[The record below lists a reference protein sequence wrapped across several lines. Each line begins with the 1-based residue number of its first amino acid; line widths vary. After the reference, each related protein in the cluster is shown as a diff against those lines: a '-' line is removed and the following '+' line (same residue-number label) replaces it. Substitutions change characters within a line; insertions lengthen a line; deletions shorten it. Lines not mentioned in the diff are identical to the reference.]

1 MAKRRPADAG
11 PLLLH
16 PHPRLCPF
24 PAASLRRRLLD
35 AIRCGAS
42 RRRPAPAMSPERH
55 PNPACKRRLSDLL
68 KNPENH
74 HSNVPSAATAA
85 ADDDASYQARRKME
99 ALEELRGV
107 VRGLQFGDAEK
118 KKKAAMAVRKL
129 AKADAGAR
137 ETLAML
143 GAIPTLVGMLDIAGD
158 LNFQTQILYALLN
171 LEIGNDL

>member
-1 MAKRRPADAG
+1 MAKRRPADA
-11 PLLLH
+11 
-16 PHPRLCPF
+16 
-24 PAASLRRRLLD
+24 SLRRRLLD
-35 AIRCGAS
+35 VMRCGAS

-55 PNPACKRRLSDLL
+55 PNPAGKRRLSDLL
-68 KNPENH
+68 KSPESH
-74 HSNVPSAATAA
+74 HSNAPANAATTAT
-85 ADDDASYQARRKME
+85 ADGNYQARRKME

-129 AKADAGAR
+129 AKADAHAR

-158 LNFQTQILYALLN
+158 VNFQTQVLYALLN

>member
-1 MAKRRPADAG
+1 MAKRRPAHVG

-16 PHPRLCPF
+16 PHPPLCPPF
-24 PAASLRRRLLD
+24 PPASLRRRLLD
-35 AIRCGAS
+35 AMRCGAS

-55 PNPACKRRLSDLL
+55 PNPAGKRRLSDLL
-68 KNPENH
+68 EKPESH
-74 HSNVPSAATAA
+74 HSNVPSAAAG
-85 ADDDASYQARRKME
+85 DAGYQARRKME

-143 GAIPTLVGMLDIAGD
+143 GAIPTLVGMLDVAGD

-171 LEIGNDL
+171 LEIGNDS